1 LGYLS
6 CIFCDI
12 IARRLPLIDIYE
24 DDNFLVLLDKYPISR
39 GHTLVIP
46 KKHYDNLLVMP
57 VNEIGKLYSLVPIIA
72 KATILAVKAKG
83 FNVGQNNG
91 RAANQIIPHVHVHII
106 PRFGYGSTDDKW
118 PVRQIISREE
128 LSKVADLIK
137 PLLKVSMVDG
147 G

>member
-1 LGYLS
+1 
-6 CIFCDI
+6 
-12 IARRLPLIDIYE
+12 
-24 DDNFLVLLDKYPISR
+24 
-39 GHTLVIP
+39 
-46 KKHYDNLLVMP
+46 MP